1 MNGQQTRR
9 ATYAIVAA
17 VLIFVAT
24 TSFWFGQQ
32 AGKMA
37 DANQPPKP
45 AIEVELPQKLPHP
58 EIPMVLEGEV
68 APMPDSQPN
77 EYGFLLFA
85 PEIEAAML
93 GEAHSRSMGPS
104 RIVRPRMNSKTEFAP
119 SAPKLLVE
127 PVK

>member
-17 VLIFVAT
+17 VLISAAT
-24 TSFWFGQQ
+24 TSFWFGQRS
-32 AGKMA
+32 GKMA
-37 DANQPPKP
+37 EANHALKP
-45 AIEVELPQKLPHP
+45 AIEVELPQKLPQQ
-58 EIPMVLEGEV
+58 EVPMALERKV
-68 APMPDSQPN
+68 APVPDSQPS

-93 GEAHSRSMGPS
+93 GEAHSRSVGS
-104 RIVRPRMNSKTEFAP
+104 RRIVTPRMNSKNEFAP